1 MLKKAL
7 LVCMAVLI
15 PALSVASAGSRD
27 YGDRKTVTTDSSLD
41 YGDR

>member
-7 LVCMAVLI
+7 VVCMAVLI

-27 YGDRKTVTTDSSLD
+27 YGDRRTITTDGSRD

>member
-27 YGDRKTVTTDSSLD
+27 YGDRRVATDSSRD